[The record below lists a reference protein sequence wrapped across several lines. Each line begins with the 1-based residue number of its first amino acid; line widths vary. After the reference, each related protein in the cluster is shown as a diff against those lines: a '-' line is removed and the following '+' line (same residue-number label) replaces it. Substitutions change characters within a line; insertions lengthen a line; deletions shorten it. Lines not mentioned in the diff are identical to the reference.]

1 MGGIVAKDVMELI
14 GNTPMVRINKLT
26 GPEDATIYAKLEW
39 YNVGGS
45 VKDRMAL
52 SLIEYAEAAGKMDS
66 DKAIIEATSGNTGI
80 ALAMIGAVKGY
91 KVVIIMPENVSIERR
106 CLISAYGAEL
116 ILSPAEKGTAGAIE
130 LKRRILR
137 EEGDRYIDLDQFK
150 DPANIL
156 AHYKTTG
163 EEILRQTGGR
173 LDAIVVGIGTA
184 GTGVGVSMRVKRHN
198 PAIRIVGV
206 MPELGVSIQGLRNPA
221 EPHPTQLF
229 RRDCF
234 DEIVEISQEEVPRTF
249 EIAREVA
256 RREGLLIG
264 MSSAAIM
271 YVALGKAKELGKGKT
286 LVAILPDSGLKYLST
301 PLFGWPRC

>member
-1 MGGIVAKDVMELI
+1 MGGIVAEDITGLI

-52 SLIEYAEAAGKMDS
+52 SLIEYAEAAGKMDR
-66 DKAIIEATSGNTGI
+66 DRAIIEATSGNTGI

-150 DPANIL
+150 DPANIIGPL
-156 AHYKTTG
+156 QNHGRGGIEANGG
-163 EEILRQTGGR
+163 E
-173 LDAIVVGIGTA
+173 A
-184 GTGVGVSMRVKRHN
+184 
-198 PAIRIVGV
+198 
-206 MPELGVSIQGLRNPA
+206 
-221 EPHPTQLF
+221 
-229 RRDCF
+229 RRDRGRYRDGWDGRRGF
-234 DEIVEISQEEVPRTF
+234 DAGQEAQPGHKDRGGD
-249 EIAREVA
+249 ARA
-256 RREGLLIG
+256 RRQHPGIKEPRRAPSDPAFQEGLLRRDRG
-264 MSSAAIM
+264 D
-271 YVALGKAKELGKGKT
+271 
-286 LVAILPDSGLKYLST
+286 LPRGGPEDL
-301 PLFGWPRC
+301 RDR

>member
-1 MGGIVAKDVMELI
+1 MGGIVAEDITGLI

-52 SLIEYAEAAGKMDS
+52 SLIEYAEAAGKMDR

-130 LKRRILR
+130 LKRKILR

-163 EEILRQTGGR
+163 EEILRQTGGGE
-173 LDAIVVGIGTA
+173 A
-184 GTGVGVSMRVKRHN
+184 
-198 PAIRIVGV
+198 
-206 MPELGVSIQGLRNPA
+206 
-221 EPHPTQLF
+221 
-229 RRDCF
+229 RRDRGRYRDGWDGRRGF
-234 DEIVEISQEEVPRTF
+234 DAGQEAQPGHKDRGGD
-249 EIAREVA
+249 ARA
-256 RREGLLIG
+256 RRQHPGIKEPRRAPSDPAFQEGLLRRDRG
-264 MSSAAIM
+264 D
-271 YVALGKAKELGKGKT
+271 
-286 LVAILPDSGLKYLST
+286 LPRGGPEDL
-301 PLFGWPRC
+301 RDR